1 MSARQ
6 ITEKFQ
12 KHKRSAI
19 RNNKLSRVGYA
30 RNVFDFSKIFPF
42 VGKFYNRLS
51 HSAFRN
57 PASRLTSE
65 LFEDFIITLLYQTRP
80 REVVQFPQTKCMRVP
95 MQRSCVCR
103 SGSWAHSSAHLSCS
117 TPVLWLSHQA
127 STPRQLFFFVENLAA
142 GAHEK
147 LSNLSWNLFEKII
160 KLMKWLMILISLTY
174 PPPSRRKS
182 PSAILLKNIW
192 KIYAT
197 GKKVPPKQQKN
208 KKGCEREQARSC
220 LLSGC
225 VSRRAEW
232 TFFTSLVF
240 VFSATRK
247 SHSPVPH
254 QQLNVEL
261 VMSSLHPR
269 CLQLSR
275 VGDDS
280 HSAFS
285 KRKRWRRNFKKTM
298 KKTWK
303 SCGWNLKLILCE
315 FYSGE
320 KRAM

>member
-6 ITEKFQ
+6 ITEKFK
-12 KHKRSAI
+12 KHKCCAI
-19 RNNKLSRVGYA
+19 WNKKLSPVGYA
-30 RNVFDFSKIFPF
+30 RNVFDFSKTFPF

-57 PASRLTSE
+57 PARRLTSE

-197 GKKVPPKQQKN
+197 GKKIPPKRQKN
-208 KKGCEREQARSC
+208 KKKKVARESKLGRVCCLVAFRVVPSERSLLHWFSYFRQHEKVIRQC
-220 LLSGC
+220 LTNSWMLS
-225 VSRRAEW
+225 
-232 TFFTSLVF
+232 L
-240 VFSATRK
+240 
-247 SHSPVPH
+247 
-254 QQLNVEL
+254 
-261 VMSSLHPR
+261 
-269 CLQLSR
+269 
-275 VGDDS
+275 
-280 HSAFS
+280 
-285 KRKRWRRNFKKTM
+285 
-298 KKTWK
+298 
-303 SCGWNLKLILCE
+303 
-315 FYSGE
+315 
-320 KRAM
+320 